1 MRWPTFNP
9 STCRAGV
16 KQQDWEVRD
25 KSGLH
30 NEFTFNL
37 DFIMRPCVRN
47 GVGLIGCVNQPYIAC
62 LNHHILAMLYLSRS
76 IFVFTNLC
84 PFTQTPKV
92 IPILGM
98 RMLNRSTWS
107 FKNMSFII
115 LWTTYQSWLLLCFV
129 KGKKLS
135 LTFLT
140 SFLCLHLEA
149 KLALSF
155 A

>member
-1 MRWPTFNP
+1 MRWPTCNP

-16 KQQDWEVRD
+16 KQQDWEFRN

-47 GVGLIGCVNQPYIAC
+47 GVGLIGCINQSYIAC
-62 LNHHILAMLYLSRS
+62 LNHHVLAILYLSRS
-76 IFVFTNLC
+76 IFVFTSLC

-92 IPILGM
+92 ISILGM
-98 RMLNRSTWS
+98 RMLEAHDLL
-107 FKNMSFII
+107 KICLFII
-115 LWTTYQSWLLLCFV
+115 SWTTYQSWLLLCFV
-129 KGKKLS
+129 EGKKLS

-140 SFLCLHLEA
+140 GFLCLHLEA